1 MTKYATMNPRGS
13 TSPYDL
19 FDNSQNFDTA
29 INSIT
34 AAIWQDRFGK
44 SRHTW
49 YGLEEMAKAAI
60 AAFGYITMDSF
71 QAGATLTL
79 PNQVLRDTSTGEY
92 YRWDGVFPKV
102 VPAGSTPASS
112 GGVSIGAWLSV
123 GDAVLRGQISDPDGA
138 VKYPELQMARWR
150 DEGDIRGWG
159 AKGDSDSTGA
169 TGTDDTAAIQA
180 AMDSGRKMIKIPAN
194 HYFRVSQTLIQP
206 SGLTIV
212 GEDRFSSCIIAD
224 PGMDGL
230 LDVMQNRAYNSS
242 TLTTDTAVGL
252 STFRIHANGFSR
264 VKSDPALEWGRCY
277 RSGSVKGFR
286 AYHVVFQ
293 EGPQH
298 CLDLACWKDNYI
310 GKGHAGVPQG
320 MTEDAVIINCELI
333 DYCYDD
339 GLTTHG
345 VNGVTIADCTSRISD
360 FAKSQHTYVITQNGF
375 EIDDGS
381 YNVTVNDCRAYCNN
395 TNSKGFATA
404 NHPGNPIS
412 YNVVLEK
419 CDTYE
424 GVSGVT
430 ILGALNGDTT
440 FGTDS
445 WLGRNYSINNC
456 GLIYPHVATDNA
468 QFPSRAFDVQ
478 YGMDIVVRNL
488 RVQMRGV
495 NGEAARSPC
504 AVINLAGAINIDI
517 DGVRIEGVGDG
528 QMGTIFAT
536 GSSWFRI
543 TNADSSNIR
552 IRNVTVDN
560 IGWAD
565 RIIRDVDKSPGGALS
580 LVDCIRLGRN
590 STDGRTKTGVMSGAF
605 CQFNNVVVPT
615 GVQSLRI
622 GRTLTDRSAFGYRVG
637 VNYDSVQ
644 TIMGGLKLYSE
655 TASDGIQP
663 VPGILFDRQFTSSLN
678 QNGKGCIA
686 SRTSAAAPG
695 AFSLTAYDEDTGRY
709 EPMLVVVWTA
719 ASPIKKYIAPVVDG
733 DMNNGNAGT
742 RWLNV
747 HSVNGVITTSDAD
760 DKDLLR
766 DAEEKENSAFAKI
779 ARLPSVW
786 KWIRRVEEE
795 GANARWHSGPTVQAA
810 IAIMEE
816 CGLNWSEYS
825 CFCYDYQPYVPE
837 RIETVPALIDDETGE
852 IMSPEHEVL
861 IPEIKESAGYGFRK
875 EELLWWCMRA
885 LVAQHDNLEERVA
898 RLESQ

>member
-1 MTKYATMNPRGS
+1 MPGASMTTYFTKEPLGS
-13 TSPYDL
+13 TSPYVL
-19 FDNSQNFDTA
+19 FDNAQNFDTA

-49 YGLEEMAKAAI
+49 YGLEAMAKAAI

-79 PNQVLRDTSTGEY
+79 PNQVLRDTNTGEY
-92 YRWDGVFPKV
+92 YRWDGVFPKA

-138 VKYPELQMARWR
+138 EKYPELQMARWR

-169 TGTDDTAAIQA
+169 TGTDDTSAIQA
-180 AMDSGRKMIKIPAN
+180 ALDSGRKKIKIPAN

-206 SGLTIV
+206 SGVTIV

-242 TLTTDTAVGL
+242 TLTTDIAVGL

-320 MTEDAVIINCELI
+320 MTEDAVIMNCELI

-345 VNGVTIADCTSRISD
+345 VNGVTIVDCTSRISD

-381 YNVTVNDCRAYCNN
+381 YNVAVNDCRAYCNN

-478 YGMDIVVRNL
+478 YGMDVVVRNL

-580 LVDCIRLGRN
+580 LVDGIRLGRN

-605 CQFNNVVVPT
+605 CKFNNVVVPT
-615 GVQSLRI
+615 GIQSLRI

-637 VNYDSVQ
+637 VNYDSMQ
-644 TIMGGLKLYSE
+644 TIMGGMRIYSE
-655 TASDGIQP
+655 NGADGSQP
-663 VPGILFDRQFTSSLN
+663 VTGLYFDRQYVSSAN
-678 QNGKGCIA
+678 NNGKGNVA
-686 SRTSAAAPG
+686 FRTSVSAPG
-695 AFSLTAYDEDTGRY
+695 AFSITAHDEDANTY
-709 EPMLVVVWTA
+709 VPIVVVTY
-719 ASPIKKYIAPVVDG
+719 SNSGTPKKSVGPVVHGDTNLGQSSSAWLNGYFVNSPQTVSDG
-733 DMNNGNAGT
+733 RLKTAVRALSDGEMSAGLEIVKAIGFWMWLDGRGDREHAGT
-742 RWLNV
+742 
-747 HSVNGVITTSDAD
+747 
-760 DKDLLR
+760 
-766 DAEEKENSAFAKI
+766 
-779 ARLPSVW
+779 
-786 KWIRRVEEE
+786 
-795 GANARWHSGPTVQAA
+795 TVQTVME
-810 IAIMEE
+810 IMERH
-816 CGLNWSEYS
+816 GLEPFNYAFITYEKW
-825 CFCYDYQPYVPE
+825 
-837 RIETVPALIDDETGE
+837 DDEFTTVYQYDDEGKKIE
-852 IMSPEHEVL
+852 GSGVKVQTKKAGDVYGFKVQELTLYLMRCMAEKIMS
-861 IPEIKESAGYGFRK
+861 
-875 EELLWWCMRA
+875 
-885 LVAQHDNLEERVA
+885 
-898 RLESQ
+898 